1 MTSTEVEG
9 VPVQRKK
16 LSVRTTR
23 LLLLAALLIGWEI
36 IGRVLGRMFLPPPS
50 SIVSAA
56 VDLVSTGVIVD
67 ATAFSLMVF
76 FSGYGLAILIALPL
90 SLLMGRFKRIG
101 DTLDVYLDI
110 FNAMPRLALIPL
122 IIVWFGLGFQAKMV
136 MVFLVAVF
144 PIIIATYA
152 GVSNVDK
159 GLMEAGRAF
168 GSKESQLFTMVML
181 PASVP
186 YIIAGLRLGA
196 ARGILGIIMAE
207 FFTAAT
213 GLGGLIITYGNT
225 FQVEKFFVAI
235 VVLAGFGASMSETLK
250 RLEKY
255 FAPWRTSLQV

>member
-1 MTSTEVEG
+1 MTLVEVEG
-9 VPVQRKK
+9 VK
-16 LSVRTTR
+16 LRRNRLGVRTTR

-36 IGRVLGRMFLPPPS
+36 IGRVLGRIFLPPPS

-56 VDLVSTGVIVD
+56 VDLFSTGVITD
-67 ATAFSLMVF
+67 ATAFSLLVF
-76 FSGYGLAILIALPL
+76 FSGYGLAILVAIPLALF
-90 SLLMGRFKRIG
+90 MGRFKRIG

-136 MVFLVAVF
+136 IVFLVAVF
-144 PIIIATYA
+144 PIIISTYT

-159 GLMEAGRAF
+159 ELIEAGRAF
-168 GSKESQLFTMVML
+168 GSKESQIFSKIML

-186 YIIAGLRLGA
+186 YIIAGLRLGG

-207 FFTAAT
+207 FFTAAS

-235 VVLAGFGASMSETLK
+235 VVLAGFGASMSEALK

-255 FAPWRTSLQV
+255 FAPWRTALQV

>member
-1 MTSTEVEG
+1 MASTEFEG
-9 VPVQRKK
+9 IKIQRNR
-16 LSVRTTR
+16 LSARYTR
-23 LLLLAALLIGWEI
+23 LLFLAALLIGWEI
-36 IGRVLGRMFLPPPS
+36 TGQILGRLFMPPPS
-50 SIVSAA
+50 SIVFVAIEM
-56 VDLVSTGVIVD
+56 VVSGVIVD
-67 ATAFSLMVF
+67 ATTFSLLVYF
-76 FSGYGLAILIALPL
+76 AGYGLAIIVAIPL
-90 SLLMGRFKRIG
+90 ALLMGRFKRIG

-122 IIVWFGLGFQAKMV
+122 IIVWFGLGFEAKMV

-144 PIIIATYA
+144 PIIIATYT

-168 GSKESQLFTMVML
+168 GSKESQLFTKIML

-186 YIIAGLRLGA
+186 YIITGLRLGA

-225 FQVEKFFVAI
+225 FQMEEFFVAI
-235 VVLAGFGASMSETLK
+235 VVLAGIGATMSETLK
-250 RLEKY
+250 RLERY